1 MANVSVNSL
10 MTDPGNPYYYTAS
23 WKMMVEDYVKWLQGT
38 SVVEGHEVAD
48 TERYRYEADF
58 NGYLQ
63 DVRKISSP
71 ELQYITLRLNN
82 MKHPRE
88 FGRNFPVIITVKQ
101 GFVDQMMSMMLAYK
115 GID

>member
-23 WKMMVEDYVKWLQGT
+23 WRMMVEDYVKWLHTT
-38 SVVEGHEVAD
+38 SVVEGHEVSD

-58 NGYLQ
+58 HGYLRE
-63 DVRKISSP
+63 VRKISDP
-71 ELQYITLRLNN
+71 TLQFITMRLNN

-88 FGRNFPVIITVKQ
+88 FGRHHTVILTVKS
-101 GFVDQMMSMMLAYK
+101 GFVDQMMSMMLSYK
-115 GID
+115 GVD